1 MQTGTPAEIIE
12 QAIDRLESMRDQ
24 QSGGKW
30 LENLTAAVGPLIK
43 DWDVAQCWTWAQWP
57 ARETV
62 FPGSTS
68 QDVGID
74 VVAVRRSDGRHV
86 AIQCKSRRIEN
97 GTPAAIQKREL
108 DSFANAS
115 SNPFW
120 AERWLVANGEAPFSP
135 QAQIA
140 LSMAG
145 VDRPITPI
153 NIHADLLNQRG
164 GQYEESRSHCQPDAP
179 ETAGQTKQCMQDEA
193 VATAVRVLQEHVQ
206 SDSGGLPVGQA
217 RGKIILPCGTGKTR
231 ISLRIVEELTPAGG
245 VSIVLCPS
253 IALVAQIRR
262 EYLQH
267 AVAEINALAVC
278 SDDTAGYDP
287 KKEERRDLSKDP
299 TADASNVSAAVIKGA
314 VTTDAN
320 VIGEWIMAA
329 KQRQDIGVIFGTYQ
343 SAHRVS
349 EALRKTGT
357 TASVMIGDEAHRTAG
372 LRKNKQNETNPNL
385 RNFTLCHDNDA
396 FPATYRIYQTATP
409 KVYDQ
414 KRVHR
419 QSDEWIIRS
428 MDDETVFGVELYRR
442 SYIDAVNN
450 GWLSDYRIIAIG
462 INDPEAYRA
471 ANLLAK
477 NTQSKGRQALTTD
490 HYIRGLA
497 FALAMGNATQQDD
510 DAEKQVAI
518 QSCIAFMNTVDK
530 SKNMAKDLQ
539 SDTAREWIQK
549 YLDDN
554 LSGRK
559 AAQYELEHLDASSNI
574 LLREQAKG
582 NLANAT
588 AAGPHGILNVGI
600 FGEGTDSPSLS
611 AVAFLEP
618 RKSPI
623 DVIQAVGRAMRTA
636 PGKEM
641 GYIICPI
648 VIPPQADPEEWLQ
661 TSSKEDGWQELGQIL
676 LALRA
681 HDERIE
687 DQLSELITLYV
698 PPAQEVVATAVS
710 VANQESGY
718 IRHHYHVGPVG
729 EAQIAAEQ
737 VVERKARPQ
746 DVGLRPLNELHGRVR
761 EETAVFEVNNLPA
774 ATLDAPETDASQPSE
789 IPQPQRS
796 PAPETSAIH
805 ESHAPAWSSSPQPET
820 TEAEPAKLTLDNVTT
835 KDIYTVLT
843 THQNADGSTE
853 TRVGRAPREKPKPD
867 ETLGPID
874 IRGTKDK
881 ARRMVNNGEG
891 VRVEHTK
898 KRKPRDP
905 MERSN
910 RNALQ
915 MLLLTGLNEN
925 TRAIRMNLLT
935 KSGLKGHNV
944 DRDLNILRECVLEAG
959 RHLREDGLQS
969 ALDRHFQ
976 MDNLAEGRRND
987 SCNVAAL
994 LLMNAAMLHQRIAA
1008 GNWLP
1013 VSNLSEIKH
1022 DANVV
1027 KRLCREW
1034 ERIMRHD
1041 FHAVLEPALET
1052 VYAAENTGKVAG
1064 LEKALRHVATSAQEI
1079 AATYADMGTDHA
1091 GSIFN
1096 EFMGNQASDG
1106 AYFTRPVAASIAA
1119 RLTLDAC
1126 GDVDWTDRDV
1136 WEDHKTVDLAC
1147 GSGTLLAAMLTDMK
1161 RRAQEQG
1168 ADDLE
1173 RARLQKLAVEET
1185 IKGLDINPMSL
1196 QLAASQLTTGNRD
1209 IQYQRMGLHLMPYGP
1224 SPNDPT
1230 RVLAGTLELLSQK
1243 AIIPRDGELGLA
1255 DDKVSSQAVWNQ
1267 LEDAELEGAVDA
1279 AKDARII
1286 IMNPPFTN
1294 RSKMGE
1300 KFPSNIQQ
1308 ALRSRVDEME
1318 RILVSNDEEMEDFA
1332 DKNSI
1337 RPLFVA
1343 LADRCL
1349 RKPEGILAMINPT
1362 IALCAPSGLNERRTL
1377 AERYHIHTVLTGR
1390 WPREFSLSQNSE
1402 IDESIIIAT
1411 TNVGNDAPT
1420 RFVQL
1425 DKMPVDESE
1434 VDDLHECLVHCS
1446 EGLISKGWGEVSNWP
1461 AERIKAGD
1469 WSPAIWRS
1477 PELAN
1482 AAARFAND
1490 DSLRTMEQAG
1500 LSLSATGQLLRG
1512 SFERAEASTLG
1523 SFAILKSK
1531 GADAQTRIKSRP
1543 DEHWVPKNRGDEERS
1558 LNGGTY
1564 QEVDRIMQ
1572 KAGHLLITTGQ
1583 RTSSARVTA
1592 TASDDKFVG
1601 NGWMPVTGLS
1611 PAEAKGAAVFINS
1624 TPGRL
1629 QLMRHPGRQIAFPTY
1644 STAEA
1649 GNIRI
1654 PDLKDTRIRQ
1664 VLADC
1669 WEQTKGIEVPRF
1681 RDGECRVR
1689 LMWDE
1694 AVADAMGWDVAELAH
1709 LRGLLNNEPHVR
1721 GMGYNQYA
1729 DDPDDY
1735 ELDDYSPPSLDRET
1749 FENLADEWVRD
1760 RPRGVDIA
1768 QMTKHPAYRRII
1780 AMGEPAVPWLL
1791 HRLATKPDHWFVAL
1805 NSITGARPVPPE
1817 SRGRVKEMTK
1827 AWLDWGIQQGY
1838 ELGTNN
1844 VD

>member
-1 MQTGTPAEIIE
+1 MQNDDAANVIQP
-12 QAIDRLESMRDQ
+12 AIDRLESMRDQ

-30 LENLTAAVGPLIK
+30 LENLTAVVGPHIK
-43 DWDVAQCWTWAQWP
+43 EWDIARCWTWTEWP
-57 ARETV
+57 DRETV
-62 FPGSTS
+62 FPGSNN
-68 QDVGID
+68 QDIGID
-74 VVAVRRSDGRHV
+74 AVAVRRSDGRHV
-86 AIQCKSRRIEN
+86 AIQCKARRLEN
-97 GTPAAIQKREL
+97 GVPVAIQKSEL

-135 QAQIA
+135 QAETA

-145 VDRPITPI
+145 VDRPIKPI
-153 NIHADLLNQRG
+153 NIHADLRNQSG
-164 GQYEESRSHCQPDAP
+164 GPDEEPCPHCETDAL
-179 ETAGQTKQCMQDEA
+179 ETARQTKQCMQDEA

-206 SDSGGLPVGQA
+206 SDSGGLPAGQA

-231 ISLRIVEELTPAGG
+231 ISLRIVEELTPAGN
-245 VSIVLCPS
+245 VSVVLCPS

-267 AVAEINALAVC
+267 RTGSINALAVC
-278 SDDTAGYDP
+278 SDETAGYDP
-287 KKEERRDLSKDP
+287 KKEEKRDTSKDP
-299 TADASNVSAAVIKGA
+299 TADGSNVSASVIKGP
-314 VTTDAN
+314 VTTD
-320 VIGEWIMAA
+320 VREISQWIEMA

-343 SAHRVS
+343 SAHRVA
-349 EALRKTGT
+349 EALRNTGT
-357 TASVMIGDEAHRTAG
+357 TACVLIGDEAHRTAG
-372 LRKNKQNETNPNL
+372 LRRNAQSEKNPNL

-414 KRVHR
+414 KKIQRKN
-419 QSDEWIIRS
+419 DEWVVRS
-428 MDDETVFGVELYRR
+428 MDDETVFGVEIYRR

-462 INDPEAYRA
+462 VNDPEAYRA

-510 DAEKQVAI
+510 GAEKQVAI

-530 SKNMAKDLQ
+530 SRNMAKDLQ

-554 LSGRK
+554 LPGRK

-582 NLANAT
+582 NLANGT
-588 AAGPHGILNVGI
+588 AAEPHGILNVGI

-661 TSSKEDGWQELGQIL
+661 TSSQDDGWQELGQIL

-687 DQLSELITLYV
+687 DKLSELITLYV
-698 PPAQEVVATAVS
+698 PPPQEAVATAVS

-729 EAQIAAEQ
+729 EAQRAAEQ
-737 VVERKARPQ
+737 VVERAARPQ
-746 DVGLRPLNELHGRVR
+746 DVGLRPLNELQGRVR
-761 EETAVFEVNNLPA
+761 EEPSVFEVNKPPVE
-774 ATLDAPETDASQPSE
+774 TLDVLETDTPQQSA
-789 IPQPQRS
+789 IPQPQRV
-796 PAPETSAIH
+796 PAAEAAAIH
-805 ESHAPAWSSSPQPET
+805 EPRAPIWSSIPQPEIK
-820 TEAEPAKLTLDNVTT
+820 EAQAAKLTQDNVTAS
-835 KDIYTVLT
+835 DIYTVLT

-853 TRVGRAPREKPKPD
+853 TRVDRAPREKPTPD
-867 ETLGPID
+867 ETLGPLD
-874 IRGTKDK
+874 IKGTKDK

-891 VRVEHTK
+891 VRVEHTS

-935 KSGLKGHNV
+935 KSGLKGNNV
-944 DRDLNILRECVLEAG
+944 ERDLNILRDCVLEAG
-959 RHLREDGLQS
+959 RHLREDGLKS

-976 MDNLAEGRRND
+976 MDNLAEDKRND

-994 LLMNAAMLHQRIAA
+994 LLMNAAMLHQRIAV

-1013 VSNLSEIKH
+1013 VSNLSEIKN
-1022 DANVV
+1022 DSNVV
-1027 KRLCREW
+1027 KRVCREW

-1052 VYAAENTGKVAG
+1052 VYASENTGKIAG
-1064 LEKALRHVATSAQEI
+1064 LEKALRHVAAAAQEI
-1079 AATYADMGTDHA
+1079 AATYADMGADHA
-1091 GSIFN
+1091 GPIFN

-1126 GDVDWTDRDV
+1126 GDVDWTNPQV

-1147 GSGTLLAAMLTDMK
+1147 GSGTLLTAMLADMK

-1168 ADDLE
+1168 ADELE
-1173 RARLQKLAVEET
+1173 RAKLQKLAVEET

-1196 QLAASQLTTGNRD
+1196 QLAASQLTAGNRD
-1209 IQYQRMGLHLMPYGP
+1209 IQYRQMGLHLMPYGP
-1224 SPNDPT
+1224 STHDQT
-1230 RVLAGTLELLSQK
+1230 RVSAGTLELLGQT
-1243 AIIPRDGELGLA
+1243 AIIPRDNELNLA
-1255 DDKVSSQAVWNQ
+1255 DENIGSQIVWRQ
-1267 LEDAELEGAVDA
+1267 HDDAELEKAVDA
-1279 AKDARII
+1279 AKDARIV
-1286 IMNPPFTN
+1286 IMNPPFTS
-1294 RSKMGE
+1294 RAKMGE
-1300 KFPSNIQQ
+1300 KFPKELQQ
-1308 ALRSRVDEME
+1308 SLRSRVDDME
-1318 RILVSNDEEMEDFA
+1318 RILVRSDKEMDDFA

-1337 RPLFVA
+1337 GPLFVA

-1349 RKPEGILAMINPT
+1349 QRQSSVLAMINPT
-1362 IALCAPSGLNERRTL
+1362 IALCAPSGLNERRIL

-1402 IDESIIIAT
+1402 IDESIIVAT
-1411 TNVGNDAPT
+1411 RDVASNQPT
-1420 RFVQL
+1420 RFIQL
-1425 DKMPVDESE
+1425 DKMPIDDSE
-1434 VDDLHECLVHCS
+1434 ADDLHECLIHCRK
-1446 EGLISKGWGEVSNWP
+1446 GLIANGWGEVSEWP
-1461 AERIKAGD
+1461 AERIRSGD
-1469 WSPAIWRS
+1469 WSPALWRS
-1477 PELAN
+1477 PELAEY
-1482 AAARFAND
+1482 AAGFAND
-1490 DSLRTMEQAG
+1490 SNLRTMEESG
-1500 LSLSATGQLLRG
+1500 LSVSATGQLLRG
-1512 SFERAEASTLG
+1512 SFEPAEASTLG

-1531 GADAQTRIKSRP
+1531 SADAQTRIQSRP
-1543 DEHWVPKNRGDEERS
+1543 DEHWVPKNRDDEELK
-1558 LNGGTY
+1558 LNSGTY
-1564 QEVDRIMQ
+1564 PEVDRILQ
-1572 KAGHLLITTGQ
+1572 KAGYLLITTGQ
-1583 RTSSARVTA
+1583 RTSSARLAA
-1592 TASDDKFVG
+1592 TASDDKYVG
-1601 NGWMPVTGLS
+1601 NGWMPVSGLS
-1611 PAEAKGAAVFINS
+1611 PDEAKGAAVFINS

-1649 GNIRI
+1649 ANIRI
-1654 PDLKDTRIRQ
+1654 PNLKDHRIRQ

-1669 WEQTKGIEVPRF
+1669 WERTKGMKVPRY

-1694 AVADAMGWDVAELAH
+1694 AVAEAMGWDAAELAH

-1721 GMGYNQYA
+1721 GLGYNQYA

-1735 ELDDYSPPSLDRET
+1735 ELDDYSPQSLDKET
-1749 FENLADEWVRD
+1749 FEKLAEEWERD

-1817 SRGRVKEMTK
+1817 SRGRIIEMTQ
-1827 AWLDWGIQQGY
+1827 AWLDWGLQHGY
-1838 ELGTNN
+1838 KLG
-1844 VD
+1844 